1 MEILLIIVIGVIIS
15 IVSAAGKKKPNQSSE
30 DVPVRPNMSDI
41 QKAFMMSSDME
52 AAPRRETQNAAT
64 QAAARKAYT
73 KPAALNQTI
82 PEKATERLS
91 ARTFET
97 TPAMGTGLSQNKYAN
112 IDLDSFQAGKAD
124 TKTDKPLQV
133 KKQQRSTLSLFEDKD
148 DFVRAV
154 IYSEILTRKA
164 R

>member
-1 MEILLIIVIGVIIS
+1 MEILLIVVIGIIIS
-15 IVSAAGKKKPNQSSE
+15 LVSAAGKKKPNRSSE
-30 DVPVRPNMSDI
+30 DAPVRPTMSDI
-41 QKAFMMSSDME
+41 QKAFMMSSDMD
-52 AAPRRETQNAAT
+52 APPRRKPEP
-64 QAAARKAYT
+64 AARQAY
-73 KPAALNQTI
+73 AAQASSRPVAEKQTM

-97 TPAMGTGLSQNKYAN
+97 TLTSDEGQSRNKYAN
-112 IDLDSFQAGKAD
+112 IDLGSFRTGRAD
-124 TKTDKPLQV
+124 DDKPLEV
-133 KKQQRSTLSLFEDKD
+133 KRQQRSVLKLFENED

>member
-1 MEILLIIVIGVIIS
+1 MEILLIVVVGVIIS
-15 IVSAAGKKKPNQSSE
+15 IISAAGKKKPNRAS
-30 DVPVRPNMSDI
+30 DDTADTVPVRPTLSDI
-41 QKAFMMSSDME
+41 QKAFMMSGDME
-52 AAPRRETQNAAT
+52 APPRRETA
-64 QAAARKAYT
+64 QAARQVTA
-73 KPAALNQTI
+73 KPIAPKQ

-97 TPAMGTGLSQNKYAN
+97 PPAAKAGMPRNKYAN
-112 IDLDSFQAGKAD
+112 IDPGSFHAVSAD
-124 TKTDKPLQV
+124 INDDTPLKVNNNQ
-133 KKQQRSTLSLFEDKD
+133 KRGALRLFEDKD

>member
-1 MEILLIIVIGVIIS
+1 MEILLIIVVGVIIS

-30 DVPVRPNMSDI
+30 DAAPVRPTISDI
-41 QKAFMMSSDME
+41 QRAFMMSGEME
-52 AAPRRETQNAAT
+52 APPRREPAAAAT
-64 QAAARKAYT
+64 QTSEPVTAKQTEIAA
-73 KPAALNQTI
+73 
-82 PEKATERLS
+82 ERLS

-97 TPAMGTGLSQNKYAN
+97 APASKAGMNKYAN
-112 IDLDSFQAGKAD
+112 IDLGSFHHASAD
-124 TKTDKPLQV
+124 IDDDTPLKIK
-133 KKQQRSTLSLFEDKD
+133 KKQRGGLNLFEDKD